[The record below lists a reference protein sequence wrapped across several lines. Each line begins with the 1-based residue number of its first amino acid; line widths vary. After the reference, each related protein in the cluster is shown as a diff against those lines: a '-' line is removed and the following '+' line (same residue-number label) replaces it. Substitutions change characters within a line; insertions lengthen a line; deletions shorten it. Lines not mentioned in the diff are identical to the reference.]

1 MGFVFPSGAG
11 ALNVPGHHLHVAT
24 ADRTAG
30 GHVLD
35 VGVERATLMIDRLED
50 VHLELPPGV
59 ELPARQV
66 DSEILRRVEGPR

>member
-1 MGFVFPSGAG
+1 M
-11 ALNVPGHHLHVAT
+11 AT
-24 ADRTAG
+24 TDRTVG

-35 VGVERATLMIDRLED
+35 VDVERATLMVDRLED

-59 ELPARQV
+59 ELPGRQV